1 MTPLGQAE
9 ATSRLNCCVWGGWD
23 GGADLGSCPTHT
35 TPPPGHWSP
44 SPRPYLRHVRGLAGV
59 AAPDA
64 ALRARRAWAVLTFQP
79 VALVLGVQTAD
90 LGCWGTQAGGPVL
103 GSAGSSRSDVAVG
116 LQQHPP
122 RPRPWAL
129 LASPLQSEGSAAVPP
144 AALGLLCV
152 A

>member
-1 MTPLGQAE
+1 MEVQT
-9 ATSRLNCCVWGGWD
+9 WG
-23 GGADLGSCPTHT
+23 AVPRILP
-35 TPPPGHWSP
+35 PPPGHWSP